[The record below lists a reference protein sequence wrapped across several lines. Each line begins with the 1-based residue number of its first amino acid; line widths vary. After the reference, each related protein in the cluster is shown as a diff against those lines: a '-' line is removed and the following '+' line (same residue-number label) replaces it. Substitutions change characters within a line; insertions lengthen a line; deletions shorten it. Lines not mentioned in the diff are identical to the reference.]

1 MQRALILAAIVIVL
15 VFVAGF
21 ALGWDRVIFQWALEG
36 QREAQTLLARALRA
50 LRAGE
55 AGAVATL
62 MGVCFAYG
70 LFHAAG
76 PGHGKLVIGGYGA
89 ARRVGALKL
98 SLVALVSSL
107 AQAGTAIGLVALG
120 LWVLGISREAM
131 TGLADDVFQP
141 LSFALIALVGLWLA
155 WRGARGLL
163 ELRGSAHSHDH
174 SHDHPHDHPHH
185 GQDATCATCGHAHA
199 PAPDQVEQA
208 GSLRDLAVLI
218 GVVAIRP
225 CTGALFV
232 LILTAQMGAFAAG
245 IAGALAMGVG
255 TASVTVAVAL
265 LSVTLREGVLRS
277 QISLAGLGVAQ
288 SVLALGVGL
297 LIAVLATRLALG
309 AM

>member
-21 ALGWDRVIFQWALEG
+21 ALGWDHVIFQWALEG

-155 WRGARGLL
+155 WRGVRGLMD
-163 ELRGSAHSHDH
+163 LRGSDH
-174 SHDHPHDHPHH
+174 IHEHPHDHPHH
-185 GQDATCATCGHAHA
+185 GPDATCATCGHAHA
-199 PAPDQVEQA
+199 PAPDQVAQA

-232 LILTAQMGAFAAG
+232 LILTAQMGAFVAG

-277 QISLAGLGVAQ
+277 QINLAGLGVAQ

-297 LIAVLATRLALG
+297 LIALLATRLALG
-309 AM
+309 AL

>member
-21 ALGWDRVIFQWALEG
+21 ALGWDRMIFQWALEG

-155 WRGARGLL
+155 LRGARGLMA
-163 ELRGSAHSHDH
+163 LRGPDH
-174 SHDHPHDHPHH
+174 IHDHPHH
-185 GQDATCATCGHAHA
+185 GPDATCATCGHAHA
-199 PAPDQVEQA
+199 PAPDQVAQA

-245 IAGALAMGVG
+245 IAGALAMGIG

-277 QISLAGLGVAQ
+277 QINLAGLGVAQ

-297 LIAVLATRLALG
+297 LIALLATRLALG
-309 AM
+309 AI

>member
-1 MQRALILAAIVIVL
+1 MQRALILAAFVIVL

-163 ELRGSAHSHDH
+163 ELRASDH
-174 SHDHPHDHPHH
+174 IHDHPHDGP
-185 GQDATCATCGHAHA
+185 DATCATCGHAHA
-199 PAPDQVEQA
+199 PAPDQVAQA

-245 IAGALAMGVG
+245 IAGALAMGIG

-277 QISLAGLGVAQ
+277 QINLAGLGVAQ

-297 LIAVLATRLALG
+297 LIALLATRLALG
-309 AM
+309 AI

>member
-107 AQAGTAIGLVALG
+107 AQAGTAIGLVAMG
-120 LWVLGISREAM
+120 LWVFGISREAM

-155 WRGARGLL
+155 WRGTRGLL
-163 ELRGSAHSHDH
+163 ELRGSDH
-174 SHDHPHDHPHH
+174 IHDHPHD

-199 PAPDQVEQA
+199 PAPDQVAQA

>member
-15 VFVAGF
+15 AFVAGF
-21 ALGWDRVIFQWALEG
+21 ALGWDRMIFQWALEG

-120 LWVLGISREAM
+120 LWVLGISREAV

-155 WRGARGLL
+155 WRGARGLMA
-163 ELRGSAHSHDH
+163 LRASDYGNEDS
-174 SHDHPHDHPHH
+174 HDHPHH
-185 GQDATCATCGHAHA
+185 GPDATCATCGHAHA
-199 PAPDQVEQA
+199 PASDQVAQA

-245 IAGALAMGVG
+245 IAGALAMGIG

-277 QISLAGLGVAQ
+277 QINLAGLGVAQ
-288 SVLALGVGL
+288 SVLALGGGL
-297 LIAVLATRLALG
+297 LIALLATRLALG
-309 AM
+309 AI